1 MAEEKEKPLTR
12 EDVLRL
18 IKENAGTAIRQSN
31 LTNDSSR

>member
-18 IKENAGTAIRQSN
+18 IKENGGTAKGI
-31 LTNDSSR
+31 DS